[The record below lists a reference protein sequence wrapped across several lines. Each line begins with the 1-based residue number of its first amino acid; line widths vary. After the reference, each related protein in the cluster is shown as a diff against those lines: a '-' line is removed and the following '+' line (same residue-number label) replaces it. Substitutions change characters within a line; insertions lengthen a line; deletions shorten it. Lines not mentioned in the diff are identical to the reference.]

1 MDAMCVATAQD
12 KRSDNLFLINRGSM
26 QFDLMKPE
34 EVTKWVTWL
43 EDAIVEEEEIQGPDG
58 KDILKDL
65 EIIIQ

>member
-1 MDAMCVATAQD
+1 
-12 KRSDNLFLINRGSM
+12 M
-26 QFDLMKPE
+26 QFDLKKPV

-43 EDAIVEEEEIQGPDG
+43 EDAIVEEEEIQSPDG